1 MSYCVPYR
9 TETVYENRKAATQAA
24 QKEADCQ
31 KQLEAA
37 LKKVAE
43 LEAQI
48 AEAHKNP
55 CCPLFKIES
64 ITGVGKEVLVTFDN
78 CTYIK
83 APMDVVDES
92 LSKAKTDA
100 DSAKVEEL
108 TKALEAL
115 KTKVDEV
122 AAKEDKDT
130 VFDPS
135 ALETRVAALEAK
147 DTSSTDLSALE
158 ARVTALEGKEDKDTI
173 FDPESLIGRIS
184 ALENKEDK
192 DTVYDDTAIRNLI
205 EALQNKEDKDTVFDP
220 SALEARVKALEDAP
234 AGEKVDTTK
243 FVRKDEL
250 VDVQDFEGNTS
261 FRAIPAEQPTPRRP
275 EAA

>member
-1 MSYCVPYR
+1 MSCCVPCR

-55 CCPLFKIES
+55 CCPAFKIES
-64 ITGVGKEVLVTFDN
+64 VTTVGKEVIVTFDN
-78 CTYIK
+78 CTYLK

-92 LSKAKTDA
+92 LGKAKTDA
-100 DSAKVEEL
+100 DTVKIEEL
-108 TKALEAL
+108 SKALKAL

-130 VFDPS
+130 VYDDS
-135 ALETRVAALEAK
+135 ALVKRIEALET
-147 DTSSTDLSALE
+147 
-158 ARVTALEGKEDKDTI
+158 
-173 FDPESLIGRIS
+173 
-184 ALENKEDK
+184 
-192 DTVYDDTAIRNLI
+192 
-205 EALQNKEDKDTVFDP
+205 KEDKDTVFDP
-220 SALEARVKALEDAP
+220 SALEARIKALEDAP

-250 VDVQDFEGNTS
+250 VDVQNWAGTTRFKAYPVDVETVRKTPNTVH
-261 FRAIPAEQPTPRRP
+261 PDDKL
-275 EAA
+275 